1 MNKLTKAVGVIVG
14 LVVGAIISV
23 SIPGFNLAFFIF
35 IMLLLILL
43 LCSEEKYKKFI
54 QSIISLLLLVTLS
67 VILLIFK
74 IIIPQNYIPQNP
86 ELFVLY
92 IYAVFS
98 TLMIL
103 SDFKEEIIEIFD
115 WNTTEIL
122 KLTFQNYLFILSIV
136 ASIAVALV
144 LSHVGYLILNTTN
157 STISDFLMSNAKYV
171 ENDCGNFL
179 TVGGILATI
188 SALLVSISWVIIQ
201 TSSDRL
207 SNILMWIWVRDERF
221 LTFVAF
227 SFTTVFLLI
236 LISLT
241 HVQLH
246 VIDYGIIYYIIMLNF
261 LMYGLYIKAFANV
274 INPKYAVDL
283 ILRGRDRGDTSG
295 GYGDLTDAESRLYA
309 VYEIIKKRIEAK
321 DVYAVV
327 KCLNMINKNFDK
339 YWMFIEDEN
348 REKYLKDFLDILN
361 KLKAKYRKS
370 CISSIN
376 WKNEPYSEKGLEAF
390 KNLID
395 KCDEKLETIRN
406 NPN

>member
-1 MNKLTKAVGVIVG
+1 MVVI
-14 LVVGAIISV
+14 AYPS
-23 SIPGFNLAFFIF
+23 
-35 IMLLLILL
+35 
-43 LCSEEKYKKFI
+43 
-54 QSIISLLLLVTLS
+54 SIITLTLWSLIS
-67 VILLIFK
+67 K
-74 IIIPQNYIPQNP
+74 IPNI
-86 ELFVLY
+86 
-92 IYAVFS
+92 
-98 TLMIL
+98 
-103 SDFKEEIIEIFD
+103 
-115 WNTTEIL
+115 
-122 KLTFQNYLFILSIV
+122 
-136 ASIAVALV
+136 
-144 LSHVGYLILNTTN
+144 
-157 STISDFLMSNAKYV
+157 
-171 ENDCGNFL
+171 NDSSNFL

-207 SNILMWIWVRDERF
+207 SNILMWIWIRDGRF
-221 LTFVAF
+221 LTFVVI

-236 LISLT
+236 IISLT

-283 ILRGRDRGDTSG
+283 ILKGRDRGDTSG

-327 KCLNMINKNFDK
+327 KCLNMINKNFDE

-348 REKYLKDFLDILN
+348 RKKYLKDFLEILN

-376 WKNEPYSEKGLEAF
+376 
-390 KNLID
+390 
-395 KCDEKLETIRN
+395 R
-406 NPN
+406 